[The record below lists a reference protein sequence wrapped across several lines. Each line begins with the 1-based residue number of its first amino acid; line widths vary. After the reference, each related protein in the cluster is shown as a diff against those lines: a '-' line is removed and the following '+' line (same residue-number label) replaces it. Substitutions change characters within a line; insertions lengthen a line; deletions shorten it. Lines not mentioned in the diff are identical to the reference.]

1 MAKLSSIL
9 IGALVMCLVGV
20 GFLIFSTTGL
30 VVYTPPDYSNST
42 MSSFQESFS
51 KLNATITEADTKL
64 GESET
69 KTGILDVVGDFL
81 GQAISVFKIT
91 RASVNVYGDMV
102 DTGITATSPL
112 LGQYGSFIKSIL
124 MAIIFVVFIAIGMN
138 IITKSDQV

>member
-9 IGALVMCLVGV
+9 IGALVMSLIGV

-30 VVYTPPDYSNST
+30 VVYTPSNYSNST

-51 KLNATITEADTKL
+51 KLNQTITEADTKL
-64 GESET
+64 VKSET

-91 RASVNVYGDMV
+91 HASVNVYSDMV
-102 DTGITATSPL
+102 DTGTTATSTL
-112 LGQYGSFIKSIL
+112 LGQYGSFIKSVIT
-124 MAIIFVVFIAIGMN
+124 AIIFVIFIAIGMN

>member
-9 IGALVMCLVGV
+9 IGALVMCLIGV

-30 VVYTPPDYSNST
+30 VVYTPADYNDST
-42 MSSFQESFS
+42 MASFQESFS
-51 KLNATITEADTKL
+51 KLNETITEADNKL

-69 KTGILDVVGDFL
+69 KTGIFDVVGDFL

-91 RASVNVYGDMV
+91 KDSVDVYQTMV
-102 DTGITATSPL
+102 DTGVGATSPL
-112 LGQYGSFIKSIL
+112 LGQYAGYIK
-124 MAIIFVVFIAIGMN
+124 AIIGAMIFVIFIAIGMN